1 MFPEVR
7 KVIKDKRISL
17 TDEQFRRQLASSHLT
32 TTRRPTILDLNPE
45 IQSSADLVPPTLD
58 DWLYN
63 KLRIRMVQ
71 LHDQRK
77 PEGDDTGEG
86 ESDDEALFDETA
98 GEAEMPETAVEGESD
113 DEAGLEM
120 LEGEWEDEESSD
132 SDAEDSLVDNLSFV
146 QSQQV
151 ECDMSERDTD
161 EGVRS
166 GTNGSGLA
174 PLYDSM
180 KTREPSRRIR
190 LRRYHESE
198 SDLGSSS
205 DSDDGMPKLPV
216 EAFEHIRDAG
226 MTTVRLTRA
235 EYDDLMEKR
244 EQEKHQK

>member
-1 MFPEVR
+1 
-7 KVIKDKRISL
+7 
-17 TDEQFRRQLASSHLT
+17 
-32 TTRRPTILDLNPE
+32 
-45 IQSSADLVPPTLD
+45 
-58 DWLYN
+58 
-63 KLRIRMVQ
+63 
-71 LHDQRK
+71 
-77 PEGDDTGEG
+77 
-86 ESDDEALFDETA
+86 
-98 GEAEMPETAVEGESD
+98 
-113 DEAGLEM
+113 
-120 LEGEWEDEESSD
+120 
-132 SDAEDSLVDNLSFV
+132 
-146 QSQQV
+146 
-151 ECDMSERDTD
+151 MSERDTD

-180 KTREPSRRIR
+180 KIREPSRRIR